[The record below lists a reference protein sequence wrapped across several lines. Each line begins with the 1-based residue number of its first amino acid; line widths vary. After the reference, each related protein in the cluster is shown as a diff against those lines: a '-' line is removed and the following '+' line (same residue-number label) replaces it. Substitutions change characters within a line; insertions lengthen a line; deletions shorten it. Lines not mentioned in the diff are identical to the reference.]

1 MPKQEE
7 GKTELPK
14 EKEMKAEE
22 EKVIEKEV
30 LVLGA
35 FGPATESELD
45 PITKHFK
52 LL

>member
-1 MPKQEE
+1 MKEE
-7 GKTELPK
+7 VVNK
-14 EKEMKAEE
+14 E
-22 EKVIEKEV
+22 I

-35 FGPATESELD
+35 FGPAAESEID